1 MLGKKFNGSLSAEV
15 TVEIGLSLALSI
27 VVLILALGL
36 FNDNIKSMA
45 SNGGIRNL
53 FKSNEIA
60 KVETDKANWGNN
72 PARTEIHVQVVADQG
87 LSGYVNK
94 AKDKC
99 KTYALTNPTTEAQVE
114 DMAKQLT
121 VLAIGIGSTDGFDS
135 NALKTA
141 YYSGDTSITSNQIE
155 NLKKTYLSNYKLN
168 LQDDDLNYYGKTQ
181 LKNNGKFITY
191 SSTYNGDTL
200 PISVIKEVLRK
211 NF

>member
-27 VVLILALGL
+27 IVLILALGL

-87 LSGYVNK
+87 NTLESYVNK

-99 KTYALTNPTTEAQVE
+99 KIYALTNPTTEAQIE

-121 VLAIGIGSTDGFDS
+121 VLAVNASSFDAD
-135 NALKTA
+135 NLKNK
-141 YYSGDTSITSNQIE
+141 YYSEDISITSDQIK
-155 NLKKTYLSNYKLN
+155 NLKETYLSNYKLK
-168 LQDDDLNYYGKTQ
+168 LRGDDMNYYGKTQ

-191 SSTYNGDTL
+191 SSTDNGDT